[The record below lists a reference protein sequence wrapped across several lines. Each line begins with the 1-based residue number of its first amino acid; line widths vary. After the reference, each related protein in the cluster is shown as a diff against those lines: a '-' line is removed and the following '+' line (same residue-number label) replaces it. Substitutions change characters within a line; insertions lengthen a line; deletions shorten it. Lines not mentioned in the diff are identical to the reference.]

1 MEGLDIELTNYFK
14 NKKII
19 KINNIYSKENKQ
31 FYVFYIEEKEEEK
44 KKMLSNLICLIIT
57 LNPLKLEEVDLKIK
71 IDSLSDDSF
80 VLNPFNDNELCI
92 ISKREYFIFELDK
105 INNQQYKYQL
115 YGMIKKI
122 KFSYFPNYIGV
133 LYTDNSF
140 KYINLEKNEDICTK
154 QNKIEKIVDFDFCP
168 VILKGFEIFFVFF
181 YLKMVILISMVL
193 VFLKNLK
200 LKIRY
205 FYY

>member
-154 QNKIEKIVDFDFCP
+154 QNKIENIVDFDFCP
-168 VILKGFEIFFVFF
+168 IILKGFEIFIVFF
-181 YLKMVILISMVL
+181 FI
-193 VFLKNLK
+193 
-200 LKIRY
+200 
-205 FYY
+205 